1 MVFWAGFLVLV
12 VLVDFAVFAMAIAVV
27 FLAVLMDFDVGLV
40 LEIVFVVVLLE
51 TAASR
56 WANLRSE
63 KQLANE
69 PAKISK
75 TIMTKPCE
83 RMMSAKLPVMT
94 AVASLIIPVLGTKV
108 TAPRGG
114 R

>member
-1 MVFWAGFLVLV
+1 M
-12 VLVDFAVFAMAIAVV
+12 VV
-27 FLAVLMDFDVGLV
+27 FLAVLMDFDVALV

-69 PAKISK
+69 PAK
-75 TIMTKPCE
+75 
-83 RMMSAKLPVMT
+83 
-94 AVASLIIPVLGTKV
+94 
-108 TAPRGG
+108 
-114 R
+114 